1 MYDIATAL
9 KKHINR
15 ILAEEGKPDRLISKP
30 VIQKAVEA
38 TYDEITFFIVRR
50 WLYRLT
56 DDQLKNMVGL
66 ESSDSIKAALI
77 SMIEKD
83 KHHDSS
89 STTTKD

>member
-56 DDQLKNMVGL
+56 DEQLRNVVGL
-66 ESSDSIKAALI
+66 ESSESIKASLI
-77 SMIEKD
+77 SIIEKE

-89 STTTKD
+89 NAATKD